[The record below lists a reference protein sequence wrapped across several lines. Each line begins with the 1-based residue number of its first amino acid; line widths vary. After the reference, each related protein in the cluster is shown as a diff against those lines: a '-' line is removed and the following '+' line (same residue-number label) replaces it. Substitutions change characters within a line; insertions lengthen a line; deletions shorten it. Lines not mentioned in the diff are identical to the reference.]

1 MHEIDKERFGTF
13 IHGLRKAQ
21 GMTQAQ
27 LAQQLYVSDKAV
39 SKWERG
45 LSLPDVSL
53 LMPLAEA
60 LHVTVIELLE
70 GQRMEPTEPM
80 DISQAE
86 TLVQRAITLSEG
98 QGRRGAPNRRRGGLI
113 FGLCLLAALLEI
125 ALLLRLGHSP
135 AELVNTVF
143 LVVGMC
149 AGFGGYFWFF
159 VPERLPAYHDEHAI
173 NGFMDG
179 PVRMN
184 LPGLRFNNRNWP
196 HIIRAMRTSLI
207 VLMVGYPL
215 LYLAVSALVPPENS
229 WLWQLITLAPLLG
242 ALFIPVYITGK
253 KHE

>member
-1 MHEIDKERFGTF
+1 MHEIDKERFGSF
-13 IHGLRKAQ
+13 IQGLRKAQ

-27 LAQQLYVSDKAV
+27 LAGQLYVSDKAV

-70 GQRMEPTEPM
+70 GQRMEPTAS
-80 DISQAE
+80 INASQAE

-98 QGRRGAPNRRRGGLI
+98 QARRGAPNRRRSGLI
-113 FGLCLLAALLEI
+113 FGLCLLAVIAEI
-125 ALLLRLGHSP
+125 ALLLWLGHTPS
-135 AELVNTVF
+135 ELVNTVF

-149 AGFGGYFWFF
+149 AGFGIYFWFF

-184 LPGLRFNNRNWP
+184 IPGLRFNNRNWP
-196 HIIRAMRTSLI
+196 HIVRAMRTSLTA
-207 VLMVGYPL
+207 LMVGYPL
-215 LYLAVSALVPPENS
+215 VYLAINALFPATIA
-229 WLWQLITLAPLLG
+229 QFITLALLLG
-242 ALFIPVYITGK
+242 GLFIPLYVAGK